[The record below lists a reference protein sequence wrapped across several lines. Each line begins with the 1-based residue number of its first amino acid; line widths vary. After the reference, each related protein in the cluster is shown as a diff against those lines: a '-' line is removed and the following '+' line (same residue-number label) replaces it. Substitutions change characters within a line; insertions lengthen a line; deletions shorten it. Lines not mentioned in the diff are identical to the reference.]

1 MSVFLGKWIGYY
13 ENVVPDELCD
23 DIISYTI
30 ENKELT
36 PSTYSTHD
44 RTNPKS
50 PQRVFMDDVWFRFG
64 EDKYYEEMK
73 EHTLNVLSIYQKVH
87 KVVCQRYTDFRV
99 NRYKSGGFMSEHI
112 DNIHHSHGQQ
122 YGYPHLSVLLFLN
135 EYYGGGE
142 FVVADNQYETSKGSA
157 IIFPSNFMFPH
168 KVNKIEYGIR
178 WSVISWLM

>member
-1 MSVFLGKWIGYY
+1 MSEFLGKWIGYY
-13 ENVVPDELCD
+13 ENVIPDELCD

-30 ENKELT
+30 ESKKLS

-44 RTNPKS
+44 STSPKS
-50 PQRVFMDDVWFRFG
+50 SQRVFMDDVWFRSG

-73 EHTLNVLSIYQKVH
+73 EHTLNVLSNYQKIH
-87 KVVCQRYTDFRV
+87 KVVCKRYTDFRI
-99 NRYKSGGFMSEHI
+99 NRYSSGGFMSEHI

-135 EYYGGGE
+135 EDYKGGE
-142 FVVADNQYETSKGSA
+142 FVVADNEYKTSKGSA

-168 KVNKIEYGIR
+168 KVNNIEYGTR

>member
-1 MSVFLGKWIGYY
+1 MSGFLGKWIGHY
-13 ENVVPDELCD
+13 ENVIPDELCD

-30 ENKELT
+30 ESKKLS

-44 RTNPKS
+44 STSPKS
-50 PQRVFMDDVWFRFG
+50 SQRVFMDDVWFRDG

-73 EHTLNVLSIYQKVH
+73 EHTLNVLSNYQKIH
-87 KVVCQRYTDFRV
+87 KVVCKRYTDFRI
-99 NRYKSGGFMSEHI
+99 NRYSSGGFMSEHI

-135 EYYGGGE
+135 EDYKGGE
-142 FVVADNQYETSKGSA
+142 FMVADNEYKTSKGSA

-168 KVNKIEYGIR
+168 KVNNIEYGTR
-178 WSVISWLM
+178 WSVISW

>member
-1 MSVFLGKWIGYY
+1 MSEFLGKWIGYY
-13 ENVVPDELCD
+13 ENVLPDELCD

-30 ENKELT
+30 ESKKLS

-44 RTNPKS
+44 STSPKS
-50 PQRVFMDDVWFRFG
+50 SQRVFMDDVWFRDG

-73 EHTLNVLSIYQKVH
+73 EHTLNVLSNYQKIH
-87 KVVCQRYTDFRV
+87 KVVCKRYTDFRI
-99 NRYKSGGFMSEHI
+99 NRYSSGGFMSEHI

-135 EYYGGGE
+135 EDYKGGE
-142 FVVADNQYETSKGSA
+142 FMVADNEYKTSKGSA

-168 KVNKIEYGIR
+168 KVNKIEYGTR

>member
-1 MSVFLGKWIGYY
+1 MSGFLGKWIGHY
-13 ENVVPDELCD
+13 ENVIPDELCD

-30 ENKELT
+30 ESKKLS

-44 RTNPKS
+44 STSPKS
-50 PQRVFMDDVWFRFG
+50 SQRVFMDDVWFRDG

-73 EHTLNVLSIYQKVH
+73 EHTLNVLSNYQKIH
-87 KVVCQRYTDFRV
+87 KVVCKRYTDFRI
-99 NRYKSGGFMSEHI
+99 NRYSSGGFMSEHI

-135 EYYGGGE
+135 EDYKGGE
-142 FVVADNQYETSKGSA
+142 FVVADNEYKTSKGSA

-168 KVNKIEYGIR
+168 KVNNIEYGTR

>member
-1 MSVFLGKWIGYY
+1 MSLYLGKWIGYY

-30 ENKELT
+30 ESKELT

-44 RTNPKS
+44 GTSPKS
-50 PQRVFMDDVWFRFG
+50 SQRVFMDDVWFRVN
-64 EDKYYEEMK
+64 EKYYEEMK

-87 KVVCQRYTDFRV
+87 NVVCQRYTNFRV
-99 NRYKSGGFMSEHI
+99 NRYSSGGFMSEHI
-112 DNIHHSHGQQ
+112 DSIHHSHGQQ
-122 YGYPHLSVLLFLN
+122 YGYPHLSALLFLN
-135 EYYGGGE
+135 EDYKGGE
-142 FVVADNQYETSKGSA
+142 FVVADKEYKTSKGSA

-168 KVNKIEYGIR
+168 KVNKIEYGSR

>member
-1 MSVFLGKWIGYY
+1 MSLFLGQWIGYY
-13 ENVVPDELCD
+13 EKIVPDELCD
-23 DIISYTI
+23 DIISYTM
-30 ENKELT
+30 ESKELT

-44 RTNPKS
+44 RTNPQS
-50 PQRVFMDDVWFRFG
+50 SQRVFMDDVWFRVN
-64 EDKYYEEMK
+64 EKYYEEMK
-73 EHTLNVLSIYQKVH
+73 EHTLNVLSTYQKVH

-99 NRYKSGGFMSEHI
+99 NRYGSGGFMSEHT

-135 EYYGGGE
+135 ENYKGGE
-142 FVVADNQYETSKGSA
+142 FVVADNEYKTNKGSA

-168 KVNKIEYGIR
+168 KVNKIEYGTR

>member
-1 MSVFLGKWIGYY
+1 MSVFLNQWIGYY
-13 ENVVPDELCD
+13 ENVVPDKLCD

-73 EHTLNVLSIYQKVH
+73 EHTLSVLSIYQKVH
-87 KVVCQRYTDFRV
+87 KIVCQRYTDFRV
-99 NRYKSGGFMSEHI
+99 NRYRSGGFMSEHI

-135 EYYGGGE
+135 EDYKGGE

>member
-1 MSVFLGKWIGYY
+1 MSEFLGKWIGYY
-13 ENVVPDELCD
+13 ENVLPDELCD

-30 ENKELT
+30 ESKKLS

-44 RTNPKS
+44 STSPKS
-50 PQRVFMDDVWFRFG
+50 SQRVFMDDVWFRSG

-73 EHTLNVLSIYQKVH
+73 EHTLNVLSNYQKIH
-87 KVVCQRYTDFRV
+87 KVVCKRYTDFRI
-99 NRYKSGGFMSEHI
+99 NRYSSGGFMSEHI

-135 EYYGGGE
+135 EDYKGGE
-142 FVVADNQYETSKGSA
+142 FVVADNEYKTSKGSA

-168 KVNKIEYGIR
+168 KVNKIEYGTR

>member
-1 MSVFLGKWIGYY
+1 MSEFLGKWIGYY
-13 ENVVPDELCD
+13 ENVLPDELCD

-30 ENKELT
+30 ESKKLS

-44 RTNPKS
+44 STSPKS
-50 PQRVFMDDVWFRFG
+50 SQRVFMDDVWFRDG

-73 EHTLNVLSIYQKVH
+73 EHTLNVLSNYQKIH
-87 KVVCQRYTDFRV
+87 KVVCKRYTDFRI
-99 NRYKSGGFMSEHI
+99 NRYSSGGFMSEHI

-135 EYYGGGE
+135 EDYKGGE
-142 FVVADNQYETSKGSA
+142 FMVADNEYKTSKGSA

-168 KVNKIEYGIR
+168 KVNNIEYGTR

>member
-1 MSVFLGKWIGYY
+1 VSVFLNQWIGYY
-13 ENVVPDELCD
+13 ENVVPDKLCD

-73 EHTLNVLSIYQKVH
+73 EHTLSVLSIYQKVH
-87 KVVCQRYTDFRV
+87 KIVCQRYTDFRV
-99 NRYKSGGFMSEHI
+99 NRYRSGGFMSEHI

-135 EYYGGGE
+135 EDYKGGE
-142 FVVADNQYETSKGSA
+142 FVVADDQYKTKKGSA

>member
-1 MSVFLGKWIGYY
+1 MSEFLGKWIGYY
-13 ENVVPDELCD
+13 ENVLPDELCD

-30 ENKELT
+30 ESKKLS

-44 RTNPKS
+44 STSPKS
-50 PQRVFMDDVWFRFG
+50 SQRVFMDDVWFG
-64 EDKYYEEMK
+64 ADVDKYYEEMK
-73 EHTLNVLSIYQKVH
+73 EHTLNVLSNYQKIH
-87 KVVCQRYTDFRV
+87 KVVCKRYTDFRI
-99 NRYKSGGFMSEHI
+99 NRYSSGGFMSEHI

-135 EYYGGGE
+135 EDYKGGE
-142 FVVADNQYETSKGSA
+142 FVVADNEYKTSKGSA

-168 KVNKIEYGIR
+168 KVNKIECGTR

>member
-1 MSVFLGKWIGYY
+1 MSGFLGKWIGYY
-13 ENVVPDELCD
+13 ENVLPDELCD

-30 ENKELT
+30 ESKKLS

-44 RTNPKS
+44 STSPKS
-50 PQRVFMDDVWFRFG
+50 SQRVFMDDVWFRSG

-73 EHTLNVLSIYQKVH
+73 EHTLNVLSNYQKIH
-87 KVVCQRYTDFRV
+87 KVVCKRYTDFRI
-99 NRYKSGGFMSEHI
+99 NRYSSGGFMSEHI

-135 EYYGGGE
+135 EDYKGGE
-142 FVVADNQYETSKGSA
+142 FVVADNEYKTSKGSA

-168 KVNKIEYGIR
+168 KVNKIEYGTR

>member
-50 PQRVFMDDVWFRFG
+50 PQRVFMDDVWFRSG

-73 EHTLNVLSIYQKVH
+73 EHTLNVLSMYQKVH
-87 KVVCQRYTDFRV
+87 KVVCQRYTDFRI

>member
-1 MSVFLGKWIGYY
+1 MSEFLGKWIGYY
-13 ENVVPDELCD
+13 ENVIPDELCD

-30 ENKELT
+30 ESKKLS

-44 RTNPKS
+44 STSPKS
-50 PQRVFMDDVWFRFG
+50 SQRVFMDDVWFRSG

-73 EHTLNVLSIYQKVH
+73 EHTLNVLSNYQKIH
-87 KVVCQRYTDFRV
+87 KVVCKRYTDFRI
-99 NRYKSGGFMSEHI
+99 NRYSSGGFMSEHI

-135 EYYGGGE
+135 EDYKGGE
-142 FVVADNQYETSKGSA
+142 FVVADNEYKTSKGSA

-168 KVNKIEYGIR
+168 KVNKIEYGTR

>member
-1 MSVFLGKWIGYY
+1 MSGFLGKWIGHY
-13 ENVVPDELCD
+13 ENVIPDELCD

-30 ENKELT
+30 ESKKLS

-44 RTNPKS
+44 STSPKS
-50 PQRVFMDDVWFRFG
+50 SQRVFMDDVWFRSG
-64 EDKYYEEMK
+64 ADKYYEEMK
-73 EHTLNVLSIYQKVH
+73 EHTLNVLSNYQKIH
-87 KVVCQRYTDFRV
+87 KVVCKRYTDFRI
-99 NRYKSGGFMSEHI
+99 NRYSSGGFMSEHI

-135 EYYGGGE
+135 EDYKGGE
-142 FVVADNQYETSKGSA
+142 FMVADNEYKTSKGSA

-168 KVNKIEYGIR
+168 KVNNIEYGTR

>member
-1 MSVFLGKWIGYY
+1 MSGFLGKWIGHY
-13 ENVVPDELCD
+13 ENVIPDELCD

-30 ENKELT
+30 ESKKLS

-44 RTNPKS
+44 STSPKS
-50 PQRVFMDDVWFRFG
+50 SQRVFMDDVWFRDG

-73 EHTLNVLSIYQKVH
+73 EHTLNVLSNYPKIH
-87 KVVCQRYTDFRV
+87 KVVCKRYTDFRI
-99 NRYKSGGFMSEHI
+99 NRYSSGGFMSEHI

-135 EYYGGGE
+135 EDYKGGE
-142 FVVADNQYETSKGSA
+142 FMVADNEYKTSKGSA

-168 KVNKIEYGIR
+168 KVNNIEYGTR

>member
-1 MSVFLGKWIGYY
+1 MSEFLGKWIGHY
-13 ENVVPDELCD
+13 ENVIPDELCD

-30 ENKELT
+30 ESKKLS

-44 RTNPKS
+44 STSPKS
-50 PQRVFMDDVWFRFG
+50 SQRVFMDDVWFRDG

-73 EHTLNVLSIYQKVH
+73 EHTLNVLSNYQKIH
-87 KVVCQRYTDFRV
+87 KVVCKRYTDFRI
-99 NRYKSGGFMSEHI
+99 NRYSSGGFMSEHI

-135 EYYGGGE
+135 EDYKGGE
-142 FVVADNQYETSKGSA
+142 FMVADNEYKTSKGSA

-168 KVNKIEYGIR
+168 KVNKIEYGTR

>member
-1 MSVFLGKWIGYY
+1 MSGFLGKWIGHY
-13 ENVVPDELCD
+13 ENVLPDELCD

-30 ENKELT
+30 ESKKLS

-44 RTNPKS
+44 STSPKS
-50 PQRVFMDDVWFRFG
+50 SQRVFMDDVWFRDG

-73 EHTLNVLSIYQKVH
+73 EHTLNVLSNYQKIH
-87 KVVCQRYTDFRV
+87 KVVCKRYTDFRI
-99 NRYKSGGFMSEHI
+99 NRYSSGGFMSEHI

-135 EYYGGGE
+135 EDYKGGE
-142 FVVADNQYETSKGSA
+142 FMVADNEYKTSKGSA

-168 KVNKIEYGIR
+168 KVNNIEYGTR

>member
-1 MSVFLGKWIGYY
+1 MSGFLGKWIGHY
-13 ENVVPDELCD
+13 ENVIPDELCD

-30 ENKELT
+30 ESKKLS

-44 RTNPKS
+44 STSPKS
-50 PQRVFMDDVWFRFG
+50 SQRVFMDDVWFRDG
-64 EDKYYEEMK
+64 GDKYYEEMK
-73 EHTLNVLSIYQKVH
+73 EHTLNVLSNYQKIH
-87 KVVCQRYTDFRV
+87 KVVCKRYTDFRI
-99 NRYKSGGFMSEHI
+99 NRYSSGGFMSEHI

-135 EYYGGGE
+135 EDYKGGE
-142 FVVADNQYETSKGSA
+142 FMVADNEYKTSKGSA

-168 KVNKIEYGIR
+168 KVNNIEYGTR

>member
-1 MSVFLGKWIGYY
+1 MSGFLGKWIGHY
-13 ENVVPDELCD
+13 ENVIPDELCD

-30 ENKELT
+30 ESKKLS

-44 RTNPKS
+44 STSPKS
-50 PQRVFMDDVWFRFG
+50 SQRVFMDDVWFRSG

-73 EHTLNVLSIYQKVH
+73 EHTLNVLSNYQKIH
-87 KVVCQRYTDFRV
+87 KVVCKRYTDFRI
-99 NRYKSGGFMSEHI
+99 NRYSSGGFMSEHI

-135 EYYGGGE
+135 EDYKGGE
-142 FVVADNQYETSKGSA
+142 FVVADNEYKTSKGSA

-168 KVNKIEYGIR
+168 KVNKIEYGTR

>member
-1 MSVFLGKWIGYY
+1 MSVFLNQWIGYY

-30 ENKELT
+30 ESKELT
-36 PSTYSTHD
+36 PSTYSSHD
-44 RTNPKS
+44 RTSSKS
-50 PQRVFMDDVWFRFG
+50 LQMVVMDDVWFLG

-73 EHTLNVLSIYQKVH
+73 EHTLSVLSIYQKVH
-87 KVVCQRYTDFRV
+87 KIVCQRYTDFRV
-99 NRYKSGGFMSEHI
+99 NRYRSGGFMSEHI

-135 EYYGGGE
+135 EDYKGGE
-142 FVVADNQYETSKGSA
+142 FVVADDQYKTKKGSA

>member
-1 MSVFLGKWIGYY
+1 MSGFLGKWIGHY
-13 ENVVPDELCD
+13 ENVIPDELCD

-30 ENKELT
+30 ESKKLS

-44 RTNPKS
+44 STSPKS
-50 PQRVFMDDVWFRFG
+50 SQRVFMDDVWFRDG

-73 EHTLNVLSIYQKVH
+73 EHTLNVLSNYQKIH
-87 KVVCQRYTDFRV
+87 KVVCKRYTDFRI
-99 NRYKSGGFMSEHI
+99 NRYSSGGFMSEHI

-135 EYYGGGE
+135 EDYKGGE
-142 FVVADNQYETSKGSA
+142 FMVADNEYKTSKGSA

-168 KVNKIEYGIR
+168 KVNNIEYGTR